1 MSRRCDWG
9 ERTCE
14 VEGVV
19 ERAKESIP
27 ETKSTCDLDLPRNKQ
42 KQVDALLMHAEPAN
56 ATPSRVSS
64 VRRYHVVAIIH
75 HAR

>member
-1 MSRRCDWG
+1 MSRRCDGG

-19 ERAKESIP
+19 KRAKDSIP

-42 KQVDALLMHAEPAN
+42 EQVNALLVHVEPAN
-56 ATPSRVSS
+56 ATPSRVSP
-64 VRRYHVVAIIH
+64 VRRYHVVATTH